1 MNFLN
6 LVFQGD
12 NLITECHYSTVDRI
26 RMTWVR
32 KILLDQNKHTED
44 EVTILGD
51 QNLFHKILLNCVSFL
66 ATLCALNYVL
76 SFISNVLSHKEYY
89 DHSVISCI
97 LHSYV

>member
-1 MNFLN
+1 MVIKFRNVNLLN

-32 KILLDQNKHTED
+32 KFLLDQNKHTED

-51 QNLFHKILLNCVSFL
+51 QNLFHKMLLKCVSLFANL
-66 ATLCALNYVL
+66 RAVNYVL
-76 SFISNVLSHKEYY
+76 SFMS
-89 DHSVISCI
+89 
-97 LHSYV
+97 